1 MKDTTPKKETE
12 AIEYPV
18 FNIVGFDEKNANEM
32 KTLAELNNA
41 YIALMQ
47 QYEQAK
53 RNINVI
59 KENKKN
65 VEVGEIKVEDLY
77 VPFGAGLIRKMRHD
91 EKDTFL
97 KIHND
102 ALRTEE
108 IKINAIIG
116 QLQHKADSLG
126 EQRMRVFRILYSI
139 LEGQHNFKKE
149 DLIKILSGLE
159 NVGFKNTDKVFD
171 KIQSVMEQVKNS
183 A

>member
-1 MKDTTPKKETE
+1 MKDTTPQKEE
-12 AIEYPV
+12 IEYPV
-18 FNIVGFDEKNANEM
+18 FNIIGFDEKDANEM

-47 QYEQAK
+47 QYEQIK
-53 RNINVI
+53 RNIKVI
-59 KENKKN
+59 RENKKN
-65 VEVGEIKVEDLY
+65 VEDGEIKVEDLL
-77 VPFGAGLIRKMRHD
+77 VPFGAGLMRKMRTN

-126 EQRMRVFRILYSI
+126 EQRMRVFRILNSI
-139 LEGQHNFKKE
+139 LQGQHNYKKE
-149 DLIKILSGLE
+149 EILDIIKGVPSTGL
-159 NVGFKNTDKVFD
+159 KTDNVFD
-171 KIQSVMEQVKNS
+171 KIQNVMEQVKTS